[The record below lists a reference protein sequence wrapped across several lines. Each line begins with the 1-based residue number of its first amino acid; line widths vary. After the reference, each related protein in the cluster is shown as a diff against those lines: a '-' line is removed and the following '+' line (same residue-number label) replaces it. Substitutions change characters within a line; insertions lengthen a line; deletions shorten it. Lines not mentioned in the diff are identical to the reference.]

1 MVYIVQ
7 CRDNTFYTGITN
19 DLLNRV
25 KAHNSGAGAKYTK
38 GRVPVKVVFT
48 QSCKDRSDASK
59 REREIKRLN
68 KASKIAL
75 INKCIV

>member
-1 MVYIVQ
+1 VVYIVQ

>member
-1 MVYIVQ
+1 
-7 CRDNTFYTGITN
+7 
-19 DLLNRV
+19 V